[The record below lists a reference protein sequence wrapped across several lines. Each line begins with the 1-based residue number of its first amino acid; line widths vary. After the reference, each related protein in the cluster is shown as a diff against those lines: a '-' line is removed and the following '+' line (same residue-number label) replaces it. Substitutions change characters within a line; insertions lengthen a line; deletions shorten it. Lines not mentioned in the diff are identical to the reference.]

1 MKTSMFMAAVVLVLA
16 VTGGF
21 LIAYRFQPG
30 EDAKTKDKPNFPF
43 TTQDCPEGVCV
54 YLAPKYYQ
62 KRSLEDIC
70 LWFHR
75 NQLGKRDLAVFFF
88 TDEALMKSFIDDP
101 RYAVHYDTDEP
112 KTKTTEESSSARRS
126 KYDATC
132 FRCLSEPSLEPDAD
146 PSSSGSNLTLNYAP
160 DLKQP
165 NVKKTVVLRGAT
177 WTEGKYNLE
186 TQEVLGPTD
195 KITVTAYNIYN
206 VDPPGRYYTFS
217 YNMAK
222 DKYPA
227 GRVIFNFRQDEGIPP
242 PINQVRFI
250 TDEVAYVY
258 MGWMYSV
265 TTDAGK
271 TWRLWDAEKDLPGWK
286 CCDPGLIRDVAI
298 SAQGTGTLT
307 LRPDSGQ
314 PEKLLFLRT
323 NDFGRHWAVQ

>member
-1 MKTSMFMAAVVLVLA
+1 MKTSTLSTAVVFLAAVI
-16 VTGGF
+16 GGLLF
-21 LIAYRFQPG
+21 AYRFQSA
-30 EDAKTKDKPNFPF
+30 DSARTDDRSKFPF
-43 TTQDCPEGVCV
+43 TIQDSPNGACV
-54 YLAPKYYQ
+54 YLTPEHYHRKN
-62 KRSLEDIC
+62 LEDIC

-75 NQLGKRDLAVFFF
+75 KNLSARDIGVLFF
-88 TDEALMKSFIDDP
+88 TDEGRMKSFINDVNGPLYLDD
-101 RYAVHYDTDEP
+101 ASEASGA
-112 KTKTTEESSSARRS
+112 EESSSARRS
-126 KYDATC
+126 MYDATC
-132 FRCLSEPSLEPDAD
+132 YRCPSEPLLEHDAD

-165 NVKKTVVLRGAT
+165 NVTKTVVLRGST

-217 YNMAK
+217 YNMAT
-222 DKYPA
+222 DKYLD

-250 TDEVAYVY
+250 TDEVVYVY

-265 TTDAGK
+265 TTDAGR